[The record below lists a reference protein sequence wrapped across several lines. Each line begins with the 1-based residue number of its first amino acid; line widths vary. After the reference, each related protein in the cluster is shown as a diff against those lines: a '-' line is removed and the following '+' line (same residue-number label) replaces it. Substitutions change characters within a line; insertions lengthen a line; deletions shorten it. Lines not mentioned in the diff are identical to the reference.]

1 MNQTLLFK
9 QQIVLVKNREQEE
22 TDKSDKSTQEEIK
35 QGRKQNSNL

>member
-35 QGRKQNSNL
+35 QGRK